1 MRNLMIY
8 KNQRGP
14 TTGKTAMLKP
24 TGEATCTEGQRTAR
38 RDREAAGD
46 VPTTHEHTS
55 GDPLPL
61 GVAARPHAAGVLRS
75 LRHSPLL
82 KLMPVPPHHPR
93 MMLRPVPLVPSNM
106 PVSVPPVPL
115 VPSNMPVSLVPLPP
129 HHPRMMLR
137 RPCRAAALRE
147 DEAAP
152 LPRMHWLRRGMP
164 HRGLGLRTMAG

>member
-1 MRNLMIY
+1 
-8 KNQRGP
+8 
-14 TTGKTAMLKP
+14 MLKP

-61 GVAARPHAAGVLRS
+61 GVAARPLATGVLP
-75 LRHSPLL
+75 PL
-82 KLMPVPPHHPR
+82 KVW
-93 MMLRPVPLVPSNM
+93 PLVPM
-106 PVSVPPVPL
+106 KMLAVPTPL
-115 VPSNMPVSLVPLPP
+115 VPMPLVPLPP

-147 DEAAP
+147 DEATP
-152 LPRMHWLRRGMP
+152 LQRRDGVRVGMP
-164 HRGLGLRTMAG
+164 RPSLMVRRVGQTTMVF